1 MLYCTLKCTLSVV
14 CPSPLTHT
22 LILPFTHTHTEMGR
36 GQSTPPPSITPSAGF
51 NDVLS
56 SLHTLSR
63 ELDGQEVGVA
73 NSNIRH
79 RTEH

>member
-1 MLYCTLKCTLSVV
+1 
-14 CPSPLTHT
+14 
-22 LILPFTHTHTEMGR
+22 MGR
-36 GQSTPPPSITPSAGF
+36 GQSTPPPSITPTEGSVTSSDYSTGF

-73 NSNIRH
+73 NNNIRY
-79 RTEH
+79 RTGH